1 MKTFVVSILF
11 LSIQLTLAQV
21 NFEAKVSKTTLGE
34 NERLRVDF
42 NMNAEGDNFIPP
54 SFNDFTVLGGPN
66 RSVQYQWIN
75 GKRSYNMTYTFF
87 LAPKA
92 QGTFKIG
99 SASVEVKGD
108 TFKSNPVTI
117 TVTKPI
123 DKPKDPND
131 PNYIATQNLH
141 LVAEVSKTNPY
152 LNEAIT
158 VVYKLYVSTD
168 TGVEQWREIDNPRY
182 NDFWSQNI
190 KIQQMRPV
198 NTKFN
203 GEDYRYVVLRKV
215 VLYPQKSGKLEIEP
229 LSLDVTMKVPTNQRS
244 IFGDRVMARVNRTV
258 SAGSKTIN
266 VKALPEKGK
275 PMDFSGAVGKFD
287 FSVTT
292 SKDQLDAAEAFQAKV
307 EVTGNGNLKLIEL
320 PKLTLPSSLEVYEP
334 EHTESIKTDLDGM
347 KGTIADNYTI
357 IPQYKGKYPIPGI
370 SFSYFDPKTESYK
383 RINSDEIVID
393 VLDGPINSKT
403 ASTGV
408 ISPNSSKQEVIV
420 NNDQFAY
427 IKTDTELVPI
437 EQDNYFK
444 SVGFWSSLL
453 FPLIAIPLVM
463 FVKRRKDERDL
474 DVVGMRRRQ
483 ADRMA
488 RRYLSEA
495 KKHLGNKEMFY
506 VSLEKALHNY
516 LKARLRLETSELSK
530 DRISSLLKSKGV
542 DQKTVLEFVQLL
554 KNCELARYTPITQV
568 EMKRDYDSAA
578 TTIASIDKEIK

>member
-1 MKTFVVSILF
+1 MKTFLITLLF
-11 LSIQLTLAQV
+11 LSVQLAGAQV
-21 NFEAKVSKTTLGE
+21 KFEAKVSKTTLGE

-42 NMNAEGDNFIPP
+42 NMNEEGDNFIPP
-54 SFNDFTVLGGPN
+54 SFADFTVLGGPN

-99 SASVEVKGD
+99 SATVEVNGD
-108 TFKSNPVTI
+108 TYKSNPVTI

-141 LVAEVSKTNPY
+141 LVAEVSNSNPY

-190 KIQQMRPV
+190 KIQQLRPV

-203 GEDYRYVVLRKV
+203 GEDYRYVVLKKV
-215 VLYPQKSGKLEIEP
+215 VLYPQKSGKLDLEP

-258 SAGSKTIN
+258 SAGNKTIQ

-275 PMDFSGAVGKFD
+275 PIDFSGAVGKFD

-292 SKDQLDAAEAFQAKV
+292 TKDQLDASEAFQATV
-307 EVTGNGNLKLIEL
+307 EVSGNGNLKLIEL

-347 KGTIADNYTI
+347 KGKIADNYTI
-357 IPQYKGKYPIPGI
+357 IPQFKGKYPIPSI
-370 SFSYFDPKTESYK
+370 SFSYFNPKTESYE
-383 RINSDEIVID
+383 RLNSNEIIID
-393 VLDGPINSKT
+393 VLDGPINSSSTT
-403 ASTGV
+403 AGV
-408 ISPNSSKQEVIV
+408 VPPNSSKQEVV
-420 NNDQFAY
+420 ANNEQFAY
-427 IKTDTELVPI
+427 IKTDTELESI
-437 EQDNYFK
+437 EEDNYFK
-444 SVGFWSSLL
+444 SVGFWSTLL
-453 FPLIAIPLVM
+453 FPLLAIPLVM
-463 FVKRRKDERDL
+463 LVKRKKDERDL

-483 ADRMA
+483 ADRLA
-488 RRYLSEA
+488 RKYLSEA
-495 KKHLGNKEMFY
+495 KKHLGNKELFY

-530 DRISSLLKSKGV
+530 DRISMLLKSKGV
-542 DQKTVLEFVQLL
+542 DDTTVTEFIQIL

-568 EMKRDYDSAA
+568 EMRRDYDSAA
-578 TTIASIDKEIK
+578 TTIASIDKEIR